1 MYLLND
7 FFNVIYYD
15 VMNLKILFLNIIFFF
30 VFFISHY
37 DFYYFYENYIYYV
50 LKDMEMDMKMDI
62 EKIIIEINLVYFENL
77 IIEELLFVFLNYFYI
92 IFDYF

>member
-30 VFFISHY
+30 EFFISHY
-37 DFYYFYENYIYYV
+37 DFYYFYKNYIYYV
-50 LKDMEMDMKMDI
+50 LMEMEKEMDF

-77 IIEELLFVFLNYFYI
+77 IIEELLFIFLNYFYV